1 MKGDHFAFKLIEQMI
16 ANEPASRPTISEVR
30 ASLQE
35 IVNEDITVYPSED
48 ELHRGKFSVVYKKK
62 FRGRFV
68 SVKRTTAADG
78 EREVAVMKVLDH
90 CNVLKFIHCILK
102 EGIR

>member
-16 ANEPASRPTISEVR
+16 ANEPASRPTISEAR
-30 ASLQE
+30 DSLQD
-35 IVNEDITVYPSED
+35 IVNEDITVHPIEH

-68 SVKRTTAADG
+68 SVKRTTTSD
-78 EREVAVMKVLDH
+78 EDAVMKELDH
-90 CNVLKFIHCILK
+90 CNVLKLIDCICK